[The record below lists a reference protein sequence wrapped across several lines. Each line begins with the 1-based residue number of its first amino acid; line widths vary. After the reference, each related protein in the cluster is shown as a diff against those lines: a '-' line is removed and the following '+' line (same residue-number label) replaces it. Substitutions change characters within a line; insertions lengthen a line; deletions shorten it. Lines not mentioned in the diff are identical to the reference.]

1 MEAFTENVKK
11 VLLAGVGAAA
21 TAVEKTQEVTE
32 KFIKK
37 GKSLVE
43 EGKAANEELK
53 RDAKVKVKSKV
64 KEALNLDDEIT
75 DSESLE
81 EILKQLTPLERQV
94 IREKLDILEREET
107 DDKIVSDEDEQK
119 KEEEQTAQ

>member
-32 KFIKK
+32 ELIKK

-107 DDKIVSDEDEQK
+107 DDKKVSDEDEQK